1 MELLS
6 SILYFP
12 VGFLYLWIR
21 YRNKQIIK
29 KVLKEKYNSSYYE
42 AGFLSVG
49 KVFGA
54 VFLSLIILVL
64 ITVLTLIV
72 LDWLK

>member
-6 SILYFP
+6 SILYYP

-21 YRNKQIIK
+21 YRNKEKIK

-49 KVFGA
+49 KVFRA
-54 VFLSLIILVL
+54 VFL
-64 ITVLTLIV
+64 
-72 LDWLK
+72 

>member
-6 SILYFP
+6 SILYYP
-12 VGFLYLWIR
+12 VGFLCLWIR
-21 YRNKQIIK
+21 YRNKEKIK

-42 AGFLSVG
+42 AGFLS
-49 KVFGA
+49 
-54 VFLSLIILVL
+54 LIILVL

-72 LDWLK
+72 LD